1 MRKAFI
7 AFCEKKKNFVQ
18 SSKKS
23 NVKNFKQ
30 IFELLISILFVYMA
44 LTINIFN
51 I

>member
-7 AFCEKKKNFVQ
+7 AFCEKKKHFVQ
-18 SSKKS
+18 SSKKR

-30 IFELLISILFVYMA
+30 IFELFISILFVYMA